1 MMQVE
6 TQSVAMKIMIVDDH
20 SGIREML
27 RSLLTARGVDLAE
40 CTDGRQAIAVYRDF
54 KPDWVF
60 MDNVMKELDG
70 ISATRQLTCTFPGA
84 RVLVVSEDDI
94 EQLRR
99 AARGAGAAGF
109 VTKEHLLQALSQNQA
124 VPQLESL
131 WLAPA

>member
-1 MMQVE
+1 
-6 TQSVAMKIMIVDDH
+6 MKIMIVDDH

-40 CTDGRQAIAVYRDF
+40 CTDGCQALAAYRDF
-54 KPDWVF
+54 QPDWVF
-60 MDNVMKELDG
+60 MDNAMKDLDG
-70 ISATRQLTCTFPGA
+70 LSATRQLTSKFPGA

-109 VTKEHLLQALSQNQA
+109 VTKEHLLQVLSQHQEM
-124 VPQLESL
+124 PQLESL
-131 WLAPA
+131 WLASA